1 MQKSKFSF
9 GILLA
14 YSYLCIQVL
23 AMDFS
28 GGAGMTLVE

>member
-9 GILLA
+9 GILFA

-23 AMDFS
+23 TMNLS

>member
-1 MQKSKFSF
+1 MQKKEFSF
-9 GILLA
+9 GILFA

-23 AMDFS
+23 AMDLS